1 MEWGSYKYIGK
12 GEHVDNEES
21 KTVDV
26 LWNLIYGST
35 NINESLV
42 NSSGNTDLAPIKCQ
56 PEIRIL
62 ESLDRI
68 QLSSEA

>member
-42 NSSGNTDLAPIKCQ
+42 NASGNTDLAPIKCQ
-56 PEIRIL
+56 TEIRIL